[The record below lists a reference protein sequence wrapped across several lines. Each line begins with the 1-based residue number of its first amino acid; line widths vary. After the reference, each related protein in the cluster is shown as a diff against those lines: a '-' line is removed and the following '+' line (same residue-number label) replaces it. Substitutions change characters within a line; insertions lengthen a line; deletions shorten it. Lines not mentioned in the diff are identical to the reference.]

1 MRIRVEFKG
10 GPYLTDPQ
18 VLEMDGPEMDPEELR
33 ESVLSALED
42 ALDQELP
49 DDFDLKITEIPHG
62 TIH

>member
-10 GPYLTDPQ
+10 GQYLNDPQ

-42 ALDQELP
+42 ALDQDLP
-49 DDFDLKITEIPHG
+49 DDFELKITEIPHG